1 VRVAAAPFSASEP
14 PLAASTPLPV
24 AIANPKDAFMHT
36 REKLAGDIRILGIDP
51 SDTVMLHASIRSVGE
66 VAGGPDQI
74 HLALRDVLTPKGTL
88 LMYAGCPRYYD
99 EVGSGILTK
108 EHEQEIIEKLP
119 VFDALTA
126 RSDRENGALVELFRT
141 NPDSRVNR
149 HVARFV
155 VWGKQA
161 DYLISE
167 QPWDYAFGLHSALDR
182 FLELDGKI
190 VLLGSDHDAVTFLH
204 YVEHVA
210 NIPTKKSGDSKCPFW
225 KMDGGY
231 GEAWRSSTLR
241 ATALTRIGRTG
252 FAQIV
257 DAHIA
262 ATRNKGGKIGN
273 ALSYVLHARA
283 LLDFARPVMEAVA
296 SEPRVTHN
304 LNNGDVHP

>member
-1 VRVAAAPFSASEP
+1 
-14 PLAASTPLPV
+14 V

-36 REKLAGDIRILGIDP
+36 REKLAGDIRILVIDP

-119 VFDALTA
+119 VFDPLTA

-210 NIPTKKSGDSKCPFW
+210 NIPDKKVRRFQVPILEDGRRVWRSMEEFDTSGDGAHSNWPDRF
-225 KMDGGY
+225 
-231 GEAWRSSTLR
+231 
-241 ATALTRIGRTG
+241 

-262 ATRNKGGKIGN
+262 ATGNKGGKIGN

-296 SEPRVTHN
+296 SVPRVTHN